1 VQRSAA
7 SDPRDTPSLYLEA
20 PAKQVDFFLSRNICL
35 GHFPYDICGHNSS
48 KRIWFL
54 CLPMVVML
62 FRYAEISTYL
72 SFKQMLYGLSHGN
85 DLQWVS
91 QMLNSN

>member
-1 VQRSAA
+1 
-7 SDPRDTPSLYLEA
+7 
-20 PAKQVDFFLSRNICL
+20 
-35 GHFPYDICGHNSS
+35 
-48 KRIWFL
+48 
-54 CLPMVVML
+54 MVVML